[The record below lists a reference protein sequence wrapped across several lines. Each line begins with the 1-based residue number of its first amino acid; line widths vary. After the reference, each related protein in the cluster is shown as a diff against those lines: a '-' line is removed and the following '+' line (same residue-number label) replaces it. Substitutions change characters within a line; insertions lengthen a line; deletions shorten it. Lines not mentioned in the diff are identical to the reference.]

1 MPDTN
6 HMFAPLSAEE
16 LSAATPSGTAH
27 KDGGKVPIIPVPP
40 DAPPLRFKHPKYGEP
55 ARTWPYHDAAGCLVG
70 YAARFDFM
78 NEDGAPDKDVL
89 PLTFCDLGDGRRGWR
104 SKAIP
109 SPRPLYR
116 LPELLAD
123 PDALVIV
130 VEGEKKADRVPD
142 IFPGCVGT
150 CTAGGAK
157 AAKLSDLSALSGRRV
172 VIWPDHDAPGIA
184 FADDV
189 ARLATEAGS
198 TSVAVVHVPADW
210 PVSWDIADEPPPGVT
225 VDLLRAM
232 IDGAVPWQ
240 PPADNPEDGTEVA
253 RDWPFRMVSAGV
265 EKRIER
271 TDRDTGDIRIEWKWF
286 CSPLEIAA
294 DTRDTDGEAWGRLLR
309 VTDRDGR
316 TKEWAMPMAMLAGD
330 GTAYRERLLSLG
342 LILSPGRFAR
352 DALHEYISTA
362 RPDVKARCVHRIGWK
377 AKDFVLTNNT
387 FGDESHG

>member
-16 LSAATPSGTAH
+16 LSAATPSGTAP
-27 KDGGKVPIIPVPP
+27 KGGGKVPIIPVPA
-40 DAPPLRFKHPKYGEP
+40 DAPPMRFRHPNHGEP
-55 ARTWPYHDAAGCLVG
+55 TQKWAYHDAAGCLVF
-70 YAARFDFM
+70 YAARFDFTD
-78 NEDGAPDKDVL
+78 EDGTPGKDVM
-89 PLTFCDLGDGRRGWR
+89 PVTYCDLGDGRRAWR
-104 SKAIP
+104 SRAMP

-116 LPELLAD
+116 LPELLAA

-142 IFPGCVGT
+142 LFPGRVGT

-157 AAKLSDLSALSGRRV
+157 AAKLSDLSVLSGRRV

-189 ARLATEAGS
+189 ARLATEAGAA
-198 TSVAVVHVPADW
+198 SVAVVQVPADW
-210 PVSWDIADEPPPGVT
+210 PMSWDIADDLPPGVT
-225 VDLLRAM
+225 MEGLHAM
-232 IDGAVPWQ
+232 LDAAVLWQLPAEQVNADGA
-240 PPADNPEDGTEVA
+240 EVGE
-253 RDWPFRMVSAGV
+253 RDWPFRIVPAGV

-271 TDRDTGDIRIEWKWF
+271 TDRETGEIRIEWKWF

-294 DTRDTDGEAWGRLLR
+294 DTRDGDGEAWGRLLR

-316 TKEWAMPMAMLAGD
+316 TKDWAMPMAMLAGD

-362 RPDVKARCVHRIGWK
+362 RPDEKARCVHRIGWK
-377 AKDFVLTNNT
+377 SKDFVVTNNT
-387 FGDESHG
+387 FGE